1 MEKAGDDME
10 PEKKQEKKSAQW
22 FEKYWLVAFLILSIL
37 FLLLVHVLFS
47 IYTTHNWLQA
57 KWTAGELLTYVGTV
71 SLGILSL
78 WQNKQL
84 QAINEKQRRQNEV
97 REIQMRQED
106 QAREDKAQ
114 KEAIAREDAIR
125 KDAIDRED
133 AIRRDSQARE
143 QVLVKKEEARRKRD
157 SNIALLPHRLDVLK
171 GISFQKYD
179 EVLFEATTLFEPSIP
194 QKIRQLADYLA
205 EIKLIDTK
213 IELYMECFKESD
225 PEGYQEF
232 LEAEAAE
239 DIYGMDELTKDRWF
253 VTDKLPGFGA
263 EPIDYQI
270 LSSSGAETKEAYSKL
285 QADLIYEVQTI
296 ISEGI
301 AM

>member
-1 MEKAGDDME
+1 M
-10 PEKKQEKKSAQW
+10 
-22 FEKYWLVAFLILSIL
+22 
-37 FLLLVHVLFS
+37 
-47 IYTTHNWLQA
+47 QA

-114 KEAIAREDAIR
+114 KEAIR

-179 EVLFEATTLFEPSIP
+179 EVLFEATTLFEPSI
-194 QKIRQLADYLA
+194 
-205 EIKLIDTK
+205 
-213 IELYMECFKESD
+213 
-225 PEGYQEF
+225 
-232 LEAEAAE
+232 
-239 DIYGMDELTKDRWF
+239 KD
-253 VTDKLPGFGA
+253 
-263 EPIDYQI
+263 
-270 LSSSGAETKEAYSKL
+270 
-285 QADLIYEVQTI
+285 
-296 ISEGI
+296 
-301 AM
+301 

>member
-1 MEKAGDDME
+1 ME

-114 KEAIAREDAIR
+114 KEAIAR
-125 KDAIDRED
+125 
-133 AIRRDSQARE
+133 
-143 QVLVKKEEARRKRD
+143 
-157 SNIALLPHRLDVLK
+157 
-171 GISFQKYD
+171 
-179 EVLFEATTLFEPSIP
+179 
-194 QKIRQLADYLA
+194 
-205 EIKLIDTK
+205 
-213 IELYMECFKESD
+213 
-225 PEGYQEF
+225 
-232 LEAEAAE
+232 
-239 DIYGMDELTKDRWF
+239 
-253 VTDKLPGFGA
+253 
-263 EPIDYQI
+263 
-270 LSSSGAETKEAYSKL
+270 
-285 QADLIYEVQTI
+285 
-296 ISEGI
+296 
-301 AM
+301 